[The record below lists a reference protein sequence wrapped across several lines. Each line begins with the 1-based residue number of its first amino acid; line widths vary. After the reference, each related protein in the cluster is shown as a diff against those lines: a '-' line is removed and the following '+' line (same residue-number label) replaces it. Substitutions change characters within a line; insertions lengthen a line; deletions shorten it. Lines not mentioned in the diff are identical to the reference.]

1 MSRTFDRYTHHQDKV
16 PSGGM
21 TPGER
26 SGSAFFLLLATHLI
40 SLGCGAR
47 GEADPAPPT
56 RPLSAAAAPGTPGT
70 PAAPTPGARAP
81 LPASEGASRDP
92 GVPGETCLGVADK
105 GIWSDLDDKIQIALP
120 KDLTPDRVSARL
132 DRKHAL
138 LVLVIDGFPRKAYP
152 LAGAATLTIGSHE
165 LALRPGD
172 RTELAKL
179 LTAERVTE
187 AAAAHDADG
196 DGIPDP
202 LDVLIGAK
210 KTVVN
215 ADAYTEGY
223 ITMKFPM
230 GDVPREVGVCTDVIV
245 RAVRNAGV
253 DLQKALYDDILRA
266 RGAYPMIRTK
276 PDPQIDQRRVATL
289 LPYFLRH
296 WEKHTAR
303 LDDPADPLRPGD
315 VLFMD
320 TFPSRSGPDHVG
332 IVSDTIGPAGL
343 PMIINNWTNGT
354 VTAEMDLLTFVPVLY
369 RFRLPAT

>member
-1 MSRTFDRYTHHQDKV
+1 MTTATRTG
-16 PSGGM
+16 SG
-21 TPGER
+21 
-26 SGSAFFLLLATHLI
+26 FFIALLTLLI

-47 GEADPAPPT
+47 GEADSSPPT
-56 RPLSAAAAPGTPGT
+56 RPT
-70 PAAPTPGARAP
+70 PAARLPGAPDSAGET
-81 LPASEGASRDP
+81 AARDP
-92 GVPGETCLGVADK
+92 RVPGETCLGVADK
-105 GIWSDLDDKIQIALP
+105 GIWTDLDDKIQIALP
-120 KDLTPDRVSARL
+120 ADVSPDRVSARL
-132 DRKHAL
+132 DRKRAL
-138 LVLVIDGFPRKAYP
+138 LVLSIDGFPRKTYP
-152 LAGAATLTIGSHE
+152 LGGAAALEVGPHA

-172 RTELAKL
+172 RAELAKL
-179 LTAERVTE
+179 LSAERLTE
-187 AAAAHDADG
+187 TAAARDADG

-202 LDVLIGAK
+202 LDLLIGAK
-210 KTVVN
+210 KTVLN

-223 ITMKFPM
+223 MNMKFPM

-296 WEKHTAR
+296 WEKHTAK
-303 LDDPADPLRPGD
+303 LDDPKDPLRPGD

-332 IVSDTIGPAGL
+332 IISDTIGPAGL
-343 PMIINNWTNGT
+343 PMVINNWTNGT
-354 VTAEMDLLTFVPVLY
+354 VTTEMDLLTFVPVLY
-369 RFRLPAT
+369 RFRMRVDR